1 MPGVLAQLVD
11 LNVLFGIQQV
21 DEILGMGSHPA
32 SYRLRV
38 PDDRSREKQE
48 YTATA
53 ADPPWCKQSWK
64 CTHRSSS

>member
-32 SYRLRV
+32 SYRAPV
-38 PDDRSREKQE
+38 FG
-48 YTATA
+48 
-53 ADPPWCKQSWK
+53 
-64 CTHRSSS
+64 